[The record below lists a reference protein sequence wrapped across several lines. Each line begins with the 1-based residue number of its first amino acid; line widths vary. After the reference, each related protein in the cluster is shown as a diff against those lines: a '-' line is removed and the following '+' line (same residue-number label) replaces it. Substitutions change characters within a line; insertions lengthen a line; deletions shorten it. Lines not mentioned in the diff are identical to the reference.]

1 VAFKT
6 SPYAKAFLKA
16 VRWILPIYA
25 LAGILVYH
33 FQDRIFFRPVAV
45 PMDHHYMFGMPYLER
60 NIRFRDDANLS
71 LVEFPVAD
79 QKPRGIVL
87 YLHGN
92 RANIGWYVEHVVGFH
107 RNGYEV
113 WMIDYPGY
121 GKSTGPME
129 TDVLFAYAMQMYKL
143 ARKKVSADSIIIYGK
158 SLGTGIAAWLASRQ
172 PSGRLILEAPY
183 YSLSSLA
190 TSRLPIF
197 PWERMLRIR
206 LDTWAYLQ
214 TVTVPVTIF
223 HGTND
228 GMIPYRNAVRLKSV
242 LKAGDAFVTV
252 PGGSHRDL
260 GRFTEYRAVMD
271 SLLSIVRQ

>member
-1 VAFKT
+1 MT
-6 SPYAKAFLKA
+6 GLHAKKFLKA
-16 VRWILPIYA
+16 ARWILLLYA
-25 LAGILVYH
+25 LTGIAVYH

-45 PMDHHYMFGMPYLER
+45 SLDHRYEFGIPYRER
-60 NIRFRDDANLS
+60 NIRFRDNANLN
-71 LVEFPVAD
+71 LVEFPVAGRNR
-79 QKPRGIVL
+79 RGIVL

-92 RANIGWYVEHVVGFH
+92 RTNIGWYVEHVAGFH

-129 TDVLFAYAMQMYKL
+129 SEMLFAYALQMYKL
-143 ARKKVSADSIIIYGK
+143 ARTQVSSDSIVIYGK

-172 PSGRLILEAPY
+172 PSARLILETPY

-190 TSRLPIF
+190 ASRLPIF

-206 LDTWAYLQ
+206 LDTWEYLSS
-214 TVTVPVTIF
+214 VTVPVMIF
-223 HGTND
+223 HGTDD
-228 GMIPYRNAVRLKSV
+228 GMIPYRNAVRLKSL
-242 LKAGDAFVTV
+242 LKAGDGFVTV

-260 GRFTEYRAVMD
+260 GRFPSYRKVVD
-271 SLLSIVRQ
+271 SLLSGVRQ